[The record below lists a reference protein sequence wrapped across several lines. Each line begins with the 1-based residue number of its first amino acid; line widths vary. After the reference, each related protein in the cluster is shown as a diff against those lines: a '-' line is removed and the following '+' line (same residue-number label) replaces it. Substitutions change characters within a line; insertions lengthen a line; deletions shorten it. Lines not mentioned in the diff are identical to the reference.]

1 MFLKHNLK
9 TPKKYDDISRLL
21 QNEKTAII
29 TPVLKKYVFLRKIML
44 IKHNVSKA

>member
-1 MFLKHNLK
+1 MIRRHQKNKMIFRGCFKMK
-9 TPKKYDDISRLL
+9 
-21 QNEKTAII
+21 KTAII

>member
-21 QNEKTAII
+21 QNEKNSNYYS
-29 TPVLKKYVFLRKIML
+29 VLKKYVFLQKIML